1 MREAL
6 KGFDFDRALDV
17 LEHAGVIP
25 PPDEKGRRP
34 RRKKIG
40 GKNTRVYFLDADAL
54 LASRDH

>member
-17 LEHAGVIP
+17 LEQAGVIP

-40 GKNTRVYFLDADAL
+40 GKNTRVHLVDPDAL
-54 LASRDH
+54 LASRDY

>member
-25 PPDEKGRRP
+25 PPDEKGPRP

-40 GKNTRVYFLDADAL
+40 GKNTRVYFLL